1 MYDIIELGAV
11 VIGILHNIVGFFEST
26 AFTLFDTKLVPT
38 HIQWYDCKLTQFSDV
53 NVLLKL
59 VKLDREV
66 KPNSSK
72 QVEVGIKLK
81 LDVG

>member
-11 VIGILHNIVGFFEST
+11 VIGIIHNIVGFFWST
-26 AFTLFDTKLVPT
+26 AFILLDIKFVPT

-66 KPNSSK
+66 KPSSSK

-81 LDVG
+81 LDVK